1 MLLALTI
8 IDMTD
13 SSEDMTIV
21 SPTQAGNAKGIRF
34 WMVITALMLCVFM
47 AALELTAVSTALP
60 SIIEHFGAA
69 TSVAVEY
76 SWIGS
81 SYALA

>member
-1 MLLALTI
+1 
-8 IDMTD
+8 MTD
-13 SSEDMTIV
+13 SSEETAV
-21 SPTQAGNAKGIRF
+21 TPPLQAGNAKGFRF